1 MDEFLSFRKMITPT
15 FIQAIFWIGVVVI
28 VLIAL
33 SAFITGLRYDSAP
46 TLLTGFV
53 WLILGPILWR
63 IYCELL
69 IIIFRIH
76 DVLTEIRDGKKT
88 DNIPSA
94 TKS

>member
-15 FIQAIFWIGVVVI
+15 FIQVIFWVGVAVI
-28 VLIAL
+28 ALVAL
-33 SAFITGLRYDSAP
+33 SAFITGLRYDSAM
-46 TLLTGFV
+46 TLLTGFI

-88 DNIPSA
+88 DPHA
-94 TKS
+94 